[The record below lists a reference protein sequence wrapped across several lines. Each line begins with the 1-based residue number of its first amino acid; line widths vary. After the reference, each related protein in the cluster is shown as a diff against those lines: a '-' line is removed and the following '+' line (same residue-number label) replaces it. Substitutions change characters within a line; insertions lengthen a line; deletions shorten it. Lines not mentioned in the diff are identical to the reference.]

1 MVHVWTS
8 ENSWIPWPFSGS
20 YYYGYRWLLLTHTGT
35 DSRCTHHVA
44 VTLLPS
50 FPVDAKAPETTGP
63 WLALRWATRKLEVP
77 QDHGINLP
85 QWKGRGR
92 DYTWCS
98 FSPWWLAAQVW
109 WHFRR
114 ELCYIGNLFACR
126 GGQLHRASL
135 CWHTLFSCIPHCSCS
150 NCTFQ
155 WSRTESR
162 TK

>member
-8 ENSWIPWPFSGS
+8 ENSWIPWPYSGS
-20 YYYGYRWLLLTHTGT
+20 YYYGYRWLLLTNTGT

-98 FSPWWLAAQVW
+98 FSPWWLV
-109 WHFRR
+109 
-114 ELCYIGNLFACR
+114 ACGAGLMAFQER
-126 GGQLHRASL
+126 TLLHWEFICMQRWPAPPCLSL
-135 CWHTLFSCIPHCSCS
+135 LAHPVFLHPALLL
-150 NCTFQ
+150 Q
-155 WSRTESR
+155 
-162 TK
+162 